1 MIKSYRGLLASGGQD
16 KIRLTTTDGRTAYR
30 IIKFQI
36 IDDDPGEQTPEL
48 TVKVYK
54 SEQSTIDNAV
64 NFSDS
69 DLLAVAYY
77 RSTTN
82 VSGDSHN
89 IIFDQELVNQDM
101 YVTAVDTN
109 GSIPSNYY
117 IELEQ
122 IKLSSAQAEVLI
134 VKDLRKQPWTRP

>member
-1 MIKSYRGLLASGGQD
+1 MVVKTFRGLLASGGQD
-16 KIRLTTTDGRTAYR
+16 RIRLSTIKGKVGYR
-30 IIKFQI
+30 IVKFQI

-48 TVKVYK
+48 TVKIYK
-54 SEQSTIDNAV
+54 TKQSTIDNDV
-64 NFSDS
+64 NFGDN
-69 DLLAVAYY
+69 DLMAVAYY

-89 IIFDQELVNQDM
+89 IIFDQEMVNQDM

-117 IELEQ
+117 FELEV
-122 IKLSSAQAEVLI
+122 ILLDDAGAEYTTL
-134 VKDLRKQPWTRP
+134 KDMRQS

>member
-1 MIKSYRGLLASGGQD
+1 MVVKTFRGLLASGGQD
-16 KIRLTTTDGRTAYR
+16 RIRLSTIKGKVGYR
-30 IIKFQI
+30 IVKFQI

-48 TVKVYK
+48 TVKIYK
-54 SEQSTIDNAV
+54 TKQSTIDNDV
-64 NFSDS
+64 NFGDN
-69 DLLAVAYY
+69 DLMAVAYY

-89 IIFDQELVNQDM
+89 IIFDQEMVNQDM

-117 IELEQ
+117 FELEV
-122 IKLSSAQAEVLI
+122 ILLDDAGAEYTTLKDMRQA
-134 VKDLRKQPWTRP
+134 